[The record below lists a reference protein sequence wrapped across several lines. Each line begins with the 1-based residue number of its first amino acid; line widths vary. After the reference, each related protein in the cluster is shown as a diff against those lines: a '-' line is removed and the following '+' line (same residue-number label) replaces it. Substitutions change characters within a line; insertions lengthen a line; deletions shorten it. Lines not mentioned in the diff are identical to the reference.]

1 MKTKFIFAFLLFTTF
16 IFAQDEIMI
25 NSFQENAQREPILKK
40 YSPGNNSEGLILL
53 WKSENQVDSISE
65 GDLYFRIL
73 DSELQLFGNEILIN
87 EITIGNQQH
96 PQMAS
101 NERGFFVVVWSSFN
115 PVEPEKFYDIKAK
128 LYFDNAEMSSETLVN
143 TNTENSQVRPQ
154 IALLVKDENFEFIVV
169 WESWFQDGSERG
181 IYAQRFNHVME
192 KIGDEFLVNTTTE
205 YSQSRPV
212 VKYFDDGR
220 FIIVWESWNE
230 SEKGY
235 NLFGKI
241 YDADGSVIK
250 DEFMINTYTDNYQWF
265 SDISIASDNTFDIV
279 WCSWEQDGYDGG
291 IYLRSFNESY
301 NPIGEE
307 MLVNS
312 STEFYQW
319 LPKIERFEDDR
330 KVIVWS
336 SWNIDGSREGVYYKI
351 LDKKNRVISLEKR
364 INSYT
369 DSYQW
374 EPSFVTTKNNAFIA
388 AWSSWGE
395 LATDYEIMA
404 KKITPNFLVGIIDST
419 ALNHT
424 SGTSTSNFI
433 VHVVDSTKL
442 TGNNYEIS
450 FTEFSEE
457 FLQFSIND
465 LTLNQVMVENFPLT
479 MGTNVQYLTDEF
491 DGIMVEIIPNFDL
504 NINFERS
511 YFTNNSGTNLTFNLQ
526 NPIIYPDIAPIDI
539 AVIFGNPDTL
549 ATGGYIE
556 PLDTAINPSN
566 VPEIE
571 IPFIAKNLATGEK
584 LKTLVF
590 ENLNTKNKR
599 WDPGEKIVFLTPD
612 EYKSNDF
619 STHLQIISDTPEGEI
634 VWPNVGDTIFVF
646 TNIPLSTDDKYQFTT
661 SKDDIILGLNNK
673 SIENSYILFQN
684 YPNPFNP
691 TTTIKYQ
698 IPERVRNQVTLGKLG
713 GVEESEVTL
722 KIYDILGREIKT
734 LVNEIQKPGSYS
746 VVFNASNL
754 SSGIYFYRLQTQK
767 LQIVK
772 KMLLLQ

>member
-1 MKTKFIFAFLLFTTF
+1 M
-16 IFAQDEIMI
+16 
-25 NSFQENAQREPILKK
+25 
-40 YSPGNNSEGLILL
+40 
-53 WKSENQVDSISE
+53 
-65 GDLYFRIL
+65 
-73 DSELQLFGNEILIN
+73 
-87 EITIGNQQH
+87 
-96 PQMAS
+96 
-101 NERGFFVVVWSSFN
+101 
-115 PVEPEKFYDIKAK
+115 
-128 LYFDNAEMSSETLVN
+128 
-143 TNTENSQVRPQ
+143 
-154 IALLVKDENFEFIVV
+154 
-169 WESWFQDGSERG
+169 G
-181 IYAQRFNHVME
+181 I
-192 KIGDEFLVNTTTE
+192 
-205 YSQSRPV
+205 
-212 VKYFDDGR
+212 
-220 FIIVWESWNE
+220 
-230 SEKGY
+230 
-235 NLFGKI
+235 
-241 YDADGSVIK
+241 
-250 DEFMINTYTDNYQWF
+250 
-265 SDISIASDNTFDIV
+265 
-279 WCSWEQDGYDGG
+279 
-291 IYLRSFNESY
+291 
-301 NPIGEE
+301 
-307 MLVNS
+307 
-312 STEFYQW
+312 
-319 LPKIERFEDDR
+319 
-330 KVIVWS
+330 
-336 SWNIDGSREGVYYKI
+336 
-351 LDKKNRVISLEKR
+351 
-364 INSYT
+364 
-369 DSYQW
+369 
-374 EPSFVTTKNNAFIA
+374 
-388 AWSSWGE
+388 
-395 LATDYEIMA
+395 
-404 KKITPNFLVGIIDST
+404 
-419 ALNHT
+419 
-424 SGTSTSNFI
+424 
-433 VHVVDSTKL
+433 
-442 TGNNYEIS
+442 
-450 FTEFSEE
+450 
-457 FLQFSIND
+457 
-465 LTLNQVMVENFPLT
+465 
-479 MGTNVQYLTDEF
+479 NVQYLTDEF
-491 DGIMVEIIPNFDL
+491 DGIMVEILPNFDL

-511 YFTNNSGTNLTFNLQ
+511 YFTNNSGTNITFDLQ

-571 IPFIAKNLATGEK
+571 IPFIAKYLATGEK

-619 STHLQIISDTPEGEI
+619 STHLQIISDSPEGEI

-767 LQIVK
+767 HQIVK